1 MGLRRRPPDKRG
13 SPMSGVRVSRRW
25 EVGMPLMVLG
35 AMLAGLTVGVRGGGL
50 LFWAGAVLVALGA
63 VAFFKPPRP
72 E

>member
-1 MGLRRRPPDKRG
+1 
-13 SPMSGVRVSRRW
+13 
-25 EVGMPLMVLG
+25 MPLMVLG